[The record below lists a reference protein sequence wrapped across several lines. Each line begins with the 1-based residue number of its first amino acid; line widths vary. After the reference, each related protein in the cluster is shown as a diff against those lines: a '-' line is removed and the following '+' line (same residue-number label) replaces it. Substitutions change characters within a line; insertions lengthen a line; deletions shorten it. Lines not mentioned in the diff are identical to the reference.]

1 MEKVDI
7 NKDVII
13 ESLMQAIPYIGAP
26 LANLYF
32 GHKQEKRFKRIEQF
46 YLELKDEI
54 GRVERTFPDISSH
67 NPEELSAILEELN
80 EKVETEHLEVKR
92 KYYKEYF
99 KNSMLFPVNKNFD
112 ERKLFLDILS
122 ALTPLQIELI
132 VFLSAQSAPLNGS
145 SIIKPGV
152 DQSLI
157 AGSLAQLKT
166 FGITNNVLTSI
177 VLGGSSSAV
186 NENISLS
193 NFGKRFHS
201 FCLNS

>member
-1 MEKVDI
+1 MKKEEI
-7 NKDVII
+7 SRELII
-13 ESLMQAIPYIGAP
+13 ESIVQAIPYIGGS

-32 GHKQEKRFKRIEQF
+32 GHKQEKRFKRLERFYQELQEEIER
-46 YLELKDEI
+46 I
-54 GRVERTFPDISSH
+54 GPTIPDFSLQ

-80 EKVETEHLEVKR
+80 EKVEIEHLEVKR

-99 KNSMLFPVNKNFD
+99 KNSMLFPINKNFD

-122 ALTPLQIELI
+122 ALTPLQIEI
-132 VFLSAQSAPLNGS
+132 VIFLSSQTSSVLGS
-145 SIIKPGV
+145 SITKPGV

-157 AGSLAQLKT
+157 TGALAQLKT
-166 FGITNNVLTSI
+166 FGIIDSI
-177 VLGGSSSAV
+177 LANIFLAGSSSAI

-193 NFGKRFHS
+193 PFGKKFHI